1 MSQIRF
7 APCPGCLALS
17 QDQRYAAYLARV
29 QPHCGYQYQAP
40 WCASGVWTRH
50 WLPLVSSSRHWL
62 SNGFPMLILIQL
74 LSNGYPMVYEWL
86 VKGFQWLSNGLPMV
100 FQFSNGYPMV
110 SQWIYLNI
118 HGFPWVPMGSHW
130 LHHRLPIAR
139 QSIARWYN
147 KSFLAP
153 EPRVKGFTA
162 LGH

>member
-1 MSQIRF
+1 
-7 APCPGCLALS
+7 
-17 QDQRYAAYLARV
+17 
-29 QPHCGYQYQAP
+29 
-40 WCASGVWTRH
+40 
-50 WLPLVSSSRHWL
+50 
-62 SNGFPMLILIQL
+62 
-74 LSNGYPMVYEWL
+74 
-86 VKGFQWLSNGLPMV
+86 MV

-118 HGFPWVPMGSHW
+118 HGFMGSHW
-130 LHHRLPIAR
+130 LHHLLPAR